1 MCRWREKH
9 YVLVSKSHKKQQKE
23 MARFS
28 ALFVFVAGALLAFA
42 AAVSAAAAPLSRD
55 ATSAPRLEQRSRN
68 LREAESELINV
79 AGAVGEAYGEAVGV
93 ALLGQQQ
100 GRRRSR
106 SLRSAE
112 LVGEALAEA
121 GEAFGIF
128 GRG

>member
-1 MCRWREKH
+1 
-9 YVLVSKSHKKQQKE
+9 

-28 ALFVFVAGALLAFA
+28 SLLALVAGALLAFA
-42 AAVSAAAAPLSRD
+42 AAAPLSRD
-55 ATSAPRLEQRSRN
+55 VTSAPRLEQRSRN

-79 AGAVGEAYGEAVGV
+79 AGAVGEAYGEAVGE

-100 GRRRSR
+100 GHRRSR

-112 LVGEALAEA
+112 LAGEAGEALGEA

-128 GRG
+128 GKG